1 MKINLNEKETAIK
14 CIEEGTID
22 KKPSTTIN
30 LLAKYYHNNGMAKE
44 QIIDE
49 INDFMKKNYKQ
60 YNSVLWNNLIESIV
74 KQVIKNNSQLV
85 HIESINITKAE
96 LEFIKNIETLKMQK
110 VAFTYLVY
118 AKVFN
123 KINENNNNWVKSNYR
138 NEIFKDANVTE
149 TGKDQ
154 LLILK
159 NMIELNI
166 FTMAKNIT
174 NNSINVGNYINKDG
188 EIALVIS
195 DFRALGLQYL
205 KFVYNDKNII
215 KCEEC
220 NIMINRSNNKVK
232 YCKNCARIMKNRKI
246 MEFTKKYRKDKK
258 SNE

>member
-1 MKINLNEKETAIK
+1 VKINLKEKETAIK
-14 CIEEGTID
+14 CIEKGIID
-22 KKPSTTIN
+22 KKPSVTIL

-60 YNSVLWNNLIESIV
+60 YNSVLWSSLIESIV

-85 HIESINITKAE
+85 HIESVNITKTE

-123 KINENNNNWVKSNYR
+123 KINENNNNWVKSSYR

-159 NMIELNI
+159 KMIELNI

-174 NNSINVGNYINKDG
+174 NNSINVGNYISEDD
-188 EIALVIS
+188 EVVLVID

-205 KFVYNDKNII
+205 KAIGEDKNII
-215 KCEEC
+215 QCEEC
-220 NIMINRSNNKVK
+220 EKLIEVKNNKTK
-232 YCKNCARIMKNRKI
+232 YCKACSKELWKEYNREKQKEYYNKN
-246 MEFTKKYRKDKK
+246 KD
-258 SNE
+258 SV